1 MKTIGHRATYQRAH
15 SLVEA
20 KFSFLT
26 SRYQNVLSLSSWLYL
41 ISHLPV
47 IMAHVMG

>member
-1 MKTIGHRATYQRAH
+1 MAAYHRAH

-26 SRYQNVLSLSSWLYL
+26 SRRQNVLSLSSWLYL
-41 ISHLPV
+41 ISHLSV
-47 IMAHVMG
+47 IMVHVTG